1 MPASLVMDM
10 YSVLMF
16 NTLSCHCI
24 AYYIVHLIPFFPL
37 YFSIGTLCA

>member
-1 MPASLVMDM
+1 MPASLVMDI
-10 YSVLMF
+10 YGVLMF

-24 AYYIVHLIPFFPL
+24 AYCIVPLIPFVPL